1 VKHRASRFQ
10 ELSQRVARLH
20 RTYFRKVPKT
30 FFTSVQCGL
39 GDRAGESATNFVGPS
54 CRQIAMRRATARE
67 GASRAV
73 IVPGSSLRKPCREWS
88 LLEEPCQPR
97 QPSASSSP
105 YSAGQRQRGRGDA
118 EERHFRSSRGGRL
131 CPWQASEDRRIMAT
145 CCEQHKRMP
154 DRVVKA
160 QALPGMKE
168 RAERVEN
175 APDREKP

>member
-97 QPSASSSP
+97 QPTRPDGPAHV
-105 YSAGQRQRGRGDA
+105 ANGRRRGDRMKRRA
-118 EERHFRSSRGGRL
+118 FITLLGGTAAVWPLAAGAQQRERM
-131 CPWQASEDRRIMAT
+131 RRIG
-145 CCEQHKRMP
+145 
-154 DRVVKA
+154 VVRIA
-160 QALPGMKE
+160 SRSALSVE
-168 RAERVEN
+168 RARSRSQSTSF
-175 APDREKP
+175 APIS